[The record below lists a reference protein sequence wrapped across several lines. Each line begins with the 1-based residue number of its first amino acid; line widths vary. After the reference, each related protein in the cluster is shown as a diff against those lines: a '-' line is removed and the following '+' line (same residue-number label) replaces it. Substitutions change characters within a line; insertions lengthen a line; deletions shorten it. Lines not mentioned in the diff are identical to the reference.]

1 MESITTKTISPE
13 ISDVIK
19 QAFLENMNKEY
30 ELVYTDYRDNY
41 DDSGKIIQDCI
52 NNRNTE
58 AIENN
63 QWEADSLYE
72 SSTIELS
79 NLENKILSTP
89 EYKHLHPYISR
100 WLDREDNWTFIKN
113 TIIDRDISA
122 PIQKMVERSELRS
135 RAILYTNYDCLPHN
149 YDMGNTYCYD
159 EYFKDIIDVLCLNP
173 KKVKETFNKKGI
185 NTIGRW
191 PDKRSR
197 NGNEAVS
204 YADLTDE
211 ILNQSCYG
219 LLTFMGLLP
228 IKSLYENNF
237 EEYKSIVIPKGNN
250 CGMFNDWNGGG
261 SLMEMEL
268 LRDLYVPVRF
278 SGKTEYDRFE
288 MCVDERGCNNGYC
301 IDEVYGLIRSAWG
314 KEFQLIYK

>member
-13 ISDVIK
+13 ISDAIK
-19 QAFLENMNKEY
+19 QAFLENMDKEY

-41 DDSGKIIQDCI
+41 DDSGNIIQNCI
-52 NNRNTE
+52 NNRNAE

-63 QWEADSLYE
+63 QWEADSRYE
-72 SSTIELS
+72 GSTRELEE
-79 NLENKILSTP
+79 LKNKILSFP
-89 EYKHLHPYISR
+89 EYEYLYPYISE
-100 WLDREDNWTFIKN
+100 WLDDEDNRYYVIN
-113 TIIDRDISA
+113 TIEERDIST
-122 PIQKMVERSELRS
+122 PIQEIIERSWLRS
-135 RAILYTNYDCLPHN
+135 RACLYTNYDCLPHN
-149 YDMGNTYCYD
+149 YDMNNTYYYD

-204 YADLTDE
+204 YADLADE

-250 CGMFNDWNGGG
+250 CGMFNHWNGGG